1 MIDIIIA
8 IVVSCFS
15 GLALGYIIAT
25 NKMSKKTI
33 GALRID
39 GSDPDG
45 PYLFLELETDPR
57 FIENE
62 EYITLKIIAKNYISQ
77 K

>member
-1 MIDIIIA
+1 MIDIIIS
-8 IVVSCFS
+8 IIVSCFS
-15 GLALGYIIAT
+15 GLALGYVIAN
-25 NKMSKKTI
+25 NKISKKPI

-39 GSDPDG
+39 RSDPDG
-45 PYLFLELETDPR
+45 PYLFLELETDPK

-62 EYITLKIIAKNYISQ
+62 EYITLKVIAKNYISQ